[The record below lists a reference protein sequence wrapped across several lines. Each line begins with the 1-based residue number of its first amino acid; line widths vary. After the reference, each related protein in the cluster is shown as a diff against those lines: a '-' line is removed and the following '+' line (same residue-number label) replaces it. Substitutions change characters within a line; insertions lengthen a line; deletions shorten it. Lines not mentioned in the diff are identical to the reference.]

1 MGSLVLDALS
11 KRYGTSTAVER
22 VDLEMRQGEM
32 VALLGPSGCGK
43 TTTLR
48 MVAGFVPPTGGRVVI
63 GGKDVTQAPPHAR
76 DTGMVFQSYALFP
89 HMSVG
94 QNVAFGL
101 EMRRVNRAD
110 RESRAREALRMV
122 RLEGLQ
128 DRLPRQLSGGQQQRV
143 ALARALVV
151 NPAVFLLDE
160 PLSNLDAKLRGEV
173 RMEIRT
179 LQQRLGLTT
188 LIVTHDQEE
197 ALTMADRLVVMESGR
212 VRQVG
217 TAEDLYER
225 PADPFVASFVGRCN
239 LVEGEMEGPG
249 WFRTG
254 SGALLPCAEAPAGP
268 AILALRPEHVAIAA
282 ATDGAARLRA
292 ITYLGAQTEYHAE
305 LDGTP
310 LLVIRQTPGAADPL
324 RRLSPGDTVNLSW
337 DASAARLLP
346 ATPHHLP
353 GTIKEPDA

>member
-1 MGSLVLDALS
+1 MGSLVLDALG
-11 KRYGTSTAVER
+11 KRYGASTAVDR
-22 VDLEMRQGEM
+22 VDLDVGQGEM

-48 MVAGFVPPTGGRVVI
+48 MVAGFVPPSTGRVLI
-63 GGKDVTQAPPHAR
+63 GGKDVTRAPPHAR

-89 HMSVG
+89 HMTVAE
-94 QNVAFGL
+94 NVAFGL
-101 EMRRVNRAD
+101 EMRRV
-110 RESRAREALRMV
+110 SRAERETRVREALRLV
-122 RLEGLQ
+122 RLDALE

-173 RMEIRT
+173 RMEIRA

-197 ALTMADRLVVMESGR
+197 ALTMADRLVVMERGR

-225 PADPFVASFVGRCN
+225 PADPFVAGFVGRCN
-239 LVEGEMEGPG
+239 LIEGGLEAPG
-249 WFRTG
+249 QFRAS
-254 SGALLPCAEAPAGP
+254 SGALLPCAASPAPPGP
-268 AILALRPEHVAIAA
+268 CILALRPENVSIAA
-282 ATDGAARLRA
+282 GTDGAGRLKM
-292 ITYLGAQTEYHAE
+292 ITYLGPQTEYH
-305 LDGTP
+305 LDLAGTP
-310 LLVIRQTPGAADPL
+310 LLAIRQTPGADDPL
-324 RRLSPGDTVNLSW
+324 RRLSPGDAVTISW

-346 ATPHHLP
+346 AAQPET
-353 GTIKEPDA
+353 GV

>member
-1 MGSLVLDALS
+1 MGSLLLDALS
-11 KRYGTSTAVER
+11 KRYGASTAVER
-22 VDLEMRQGEM
+22 VDLDVRQGEM

-48 MVAGFVPPTGGRVVI
+48 MVAGFVPPSGGRVVI
-63 GGKDVTQAPPHAR
+63 GGKDVTRAPPHAR

-89 HMSVG
+89 HMTVG

-101 EMRRVNRAD
+101 EMRRVSRAD
-110 RESRAREALRMV
+110 RDSRAREALRMV
-122 RLEGLQ
+122 RLEGLE

-173 RMEIRT
+173 RMEIRA

-197 ALTMADRLVVMESGR
+197 ALTMADRLVVMERGR

-225 PADPFVASFVGRCN
+225 PANPFVAGFVGRCN
-239 LVEGEMEGPG
+239 LLEGRLEGPG
-249 WFRTG
+249 QFRAA
-254 SGALLPCAEAPAGP
+254 SGALLPCAADAAP
-268 AILALRPEHVAIAA
+268 
-282 ATDGAARLRA
+282 AARLRA
-292 ITYLGAQTEYHAE
+292 VTYLGPQTEYHAE
-305 LDGTP
+305 LDGTA
-310 LLVIRQTPGAADPL
+310 LVVIRQTPGAADPL
-324 RRLSPGDTVNLSW
+324 RRLSPGDAVSLTW
-337 DASAARLLP
+337 DTSTARLLP
-346 ATPHHLP
+346 ATPTQQ
-353 GTIKEPDA
+353 GA

>member
-1 MGSLVLDALS
+1 MGSLVLDALG
-11 KRYGTSTAVER
+11 KRYGSSVAVER
-22 VDLEMRQGEM
+22 VDLDVRQGEM

-48 MVAGFVPPTGGRVVI
+48 MVAGFVEPTAGRVLI
-63 GGKDVTQAPPHAR
+63 GGGDVTRAPPHAR

-94 QNVAFGL
+94 ANVAFGL
-101 EMRRVNRAD
+101 EMRRIGRAE
-110 RESRAREALRMV
+110 REQRVREVLRLV
-122 RLEGLQ
+122 RLEGLE

-173 RMEIRT
+173 RMEIRA

-197 ALTMADRLVVMESGR
+197 ALTMADRLVVMERGR

-217 TAEDLYER
+217 SAEDLYER
-225 PADPFVASFVGRCN
+225 PADPFVAGFVGRCN
-239 LVEGEMEGPG
+239 LLDGRLEAPG
-249 WFRTG
+249 RFRTA
-254 SGALLPCAEAPAGP
+254 SGALLPCGAPEGAGGD
-268 AILALRPEHVAIAA
+268 AVLALRPEHVRAA
-282 ATDGAARLRA
+282 PAADGPGRLVA
-292 ITYLGAQTEYHAE
+292 VTYLGPQTEYH
-305 LDGTP
+305 LDLAGTR
-310 LLVIRQTPGAADPL
+310 LLAVQPTPGAADPM
-324 RRLSPGDTVNLSW
+324 RRLSPGDAVSISW
-337 DASAARLLP
+337 DAAAARLLP
-346 ATPHHLP
+346 AAQPD
-353 GTIKEPDA
+353 KEPDA